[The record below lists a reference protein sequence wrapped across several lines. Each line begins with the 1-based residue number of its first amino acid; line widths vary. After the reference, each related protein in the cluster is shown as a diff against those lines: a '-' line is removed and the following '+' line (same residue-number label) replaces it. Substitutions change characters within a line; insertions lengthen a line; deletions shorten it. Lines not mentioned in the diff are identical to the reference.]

1 MSTLRLTRCCV
12 IWRLANGG
20 QGRMPN
26 VNSSPASLVEVI
38 PLSGFN
44 KALAYAVPPTCDGV
58 LQLGSLVRIPLRRRS
73 ELGVVTQLGSSQVI
87 PPGKLKMLYEVVQD
101 YPVLTPDLLALYR
114 WAQRYYATSPEAML
128 EAMIPTAIR
137 RGMKPKTR
145 RYVAMGQRPTAEEW
159 AALERRAPKQAEL
172 LRFVQQQLRAQP
184 RAALLK
190 RMGISASACEA
201 LVQKG
206 YLLEADTEEAREAYD
221 DDLSTVETIA
231 GDARP
236 TLTAEQAQAVANLHA
251 AIAADQFSVRLLH
264 GVTGSGKTEVYL
276 HAVEKVV
283 ANGGGVIVLV
293 PEVALAPQT
302 VGRVRARLEARGVR
316 TVVWHSHLSDGE
328 RYDAWKALASGE
340 AHVVVGARS
349 AVFAPVQN
357 LKLMIVDEE
366 HEPSYKQDDNPRY
379 HGRDVAVYRAH
390 LTGAVCIVGSATPSL
405 ETLYNVERGKYAV
418 DRILSRVDDR
428 QLPRIHLVDMRRE
441 GLTGRRKGSPISSAL
456 ADLLVDR
463 FEKKEQSILFLN
475 RRGFSTSL
483 LCPDCGYVA
492 ECEHCSIPMTYNR
505 TDKTIRCHLY
515 GVEAR
520 APHHC
525 PKCKAPEIRYRGQ
538 GTQKIEDVVQKILP
552 RARIVR
558 MDADSMSKKNL
569 YRKILNDFRIGKIDI
584 LVGTQ
589 MIAKGLDFPNVTLVG
604 LVDADMSL
612 HVEDFRAAERTFQL
626 IVQVSGRSG
635 RGDRAGEVVIQT
647 STPHAP
653 PIQFARK
660 SDFDGF
666 QLEELEQRREFNYPP
681 FQHLIRH
688 LFRGRNPE
696 KVEFYIEQ
704 WAQQVSRHFGAR
716 MVVRGPAP
724 APIAKIRYEYRY
736 QLWYFT
742 PNAQA
747 IIEPLVALREE
758 FKMDRE
764 IIDQLDVDAMHM
776 S

>member
-1 MSTLRLTRCCV
+1 
-12 IWRLANGG
+12 
-20 QGRMPN
+20 MPN
-26 VNSSPASLVEVI
+26 AKSSRTTIVEVV

-44 KALAYAVPPTCDGV
+44 RALAYAVPPTCEQKV
-58 LQLGSLVRIPLRRRS
+58 QLGALVRIPLRRRS
-73 ELGVVTQLGSSQVI
+73 ELGVVTKLGTDQEI
-87 PPGKLKMLYEVVQD
+87 PPGKLKMLYETVQD
-101 YPVLTPDLLALYR
+101 YPVLTPDLLELYH

-137 RGMKPKTR
+137 RGMKPKKR
-145 RYVAMGQRPTAEEW
+145 LYITAGREPSCDEW
-159 AALERRAPKQAEL
+159 TALDKRAPKQAEL
-172 LRFVQQQLRAQP
+172 LRFMRQQLKPQP
-184 RAALLK
+184 RATILK
-190 RMGISASACEA
+190 RMGISASACEG
-201 LVQKG
+201 LVRKG
-206 YLLEADTEEAREAYD
+206 FLLEADTEEERVAYD
-221 DDLSTVETIA
+221 DDLGELETVKS
-231 GDARP
+231 DVRP
-236 TLTAEQAQAVANLHA
+236 TLTDEQDAAVKHIFK
-251 AIAADQFSVRLLH
+251 AIEADQFSVRLLH

-276 HAVEKVV
+276 NAVEKVV
-283 ANGGGVIVLV
+283 ASGGGVIFLV

-390 LTGAVCIVGSATPSL
+390 LSGAVCIVGSATPSL
-405 ETLYNVERGKYAV
+405 ESLYNVERGKYAI
-418 DRILSRVDDR
+418 DRILNRVDDR

-441 GLTGRRKGSPISSAL
+441 GLTGRNKGSPISGML
-456 ADLLVDR
+456 ADKLVDR

-492 ECEHCSIPMTYNR
+492 ECEHCSIPKTYHR
-505 TDKTIRCHLY
+505 TDKTLRCHLC
-515 GVEAR
+515 GVEEK
-520 APHHC
+520 APHNC
-525 PKCKAPEIRYRGQ
+525 PKCKSPGIRYRGQ
-538 GTQKIEDVVQKILP
+538 GTQKIEDVVQRILP

-569 YRKILNDFRIGKIDI
+569 YRKILNDFRVGKIDL

-688 LFRGRNPE
+688 IFRGRNPE

-704 WAQQVSRHFGAR
+704 WTQQVEKTFGER
-716 MVVRGPAP
+716 IELRGPAP
-724 APIAKIRYEYRY
+724 APIAKIRDEYRF
-736 QLWYFT
+736 QLWYFM
-742 PNAQA
+742 PNAQSV
-747 IIEPLVALREE
+747 ISQLVALRES
-758 FKMDRE
+758 FKMDKE
-764 IIDQLDVDAMHM
+764 VVDQLDVDPMHM

>member
-1 MSTLRLTRCCV
+1 
-12 IWRLANGG
+12 
-20 QGRMPN
+20 MPLGKGSQTG
-26 VNSSPASLVEVI
+26 VVEVVAFA
-38 PLSGFN
+38 GFDRP
-44 KALAYAVPPTCDGV
+44 LAYAVPATCAGRV
-58 LQLGSLVRIPLRRRS
+58 HPGSLVRIPLRRRS
-73 ELGVVTQLGSSQVI
+73 EIGVVTRMGTDQEI
-87 PPGKLKMLYEVVQD
+87 PPGKLKMLYDLVQE
-101 YPVLTPDLLALYR
+101 YPVLTPELIELYR
-114 WAQRYYATSPEAML
+114 WALRYYASSPEAML
-128 EAMIPTAIR
+128 EAMIPAAIR
-137 RGMKPKTR
+137 RGMRPKTR
-145 RYVAMGQRPTAEEW
+145 RYIAAGREPTADEQ
-159 AALERRAPKQAEL
+159 AALAKRAPKQAAL
-172 LRFVQQQLRAQP
+172 LDFIRQQLKAQP
-184 RAALLK
+184 RATILK

-201 LVQKG
+201 LVKKG
-206 YLLEADTEEAREAYD
+206 LLVEADTEEARVAYED
-221 DDLSTVETIA
+221 DISDTEEVKSDV
-231 GDARP
+231 RP
-236 TLTAEQAQAVANLHA
+236 SLTAEQKVCVEAHREAIDA
-251 AIAADQFSVRLLH
+251 AKFSVRLLH

-276 HAVEKVV
+276 NAVERVV
-283 ANGGGVIVLV
+283 SRGGGVVFLV

-357 LKLMIVDEE
+357 LQLMIVDEE
-366 HEPSYKQDDNPRY
+366 HEPSYKQEDNPRY

-390 LTGAVCIVGSATPSL
+390 LNQALCIVGSATPSL
-405 ETLYNVERGKYAV
+405 ETLYNVERGKYAA
-418 DRILSRVDDR
+418 DHMLKRVDHC

-441 GLTGRRKGSPISSAL
+441 GLTGRTKGSPISGML
-456 ADLLVDR
+456 ADMLVDR

-483 LCPDCGYVA
+483 MCPDCGYVA
-492 ECEHCSIPMTYNR
+492 ECEHCSIPMTYHR
-505 TDKTIRCHLY
+505 SDGRLRCHLC
-515 GVEAR
+515 GEER
-520 APHHC
+520 KAPNSC
-525 PKCKAPEIRYRGQ
+525 PKCKAPGIRYKGQ

-569 YRKILNDFRIGKIDI
+569 YRKILNDFRVGKIDL

-626 IVQVSGRSG
+626 IVQVSGRAG

-660 SDFDGF
+660 SDFSGY

-681 FQHLIRH
+681 FRDLIRH
-688 LFRGRNPE
+688 VFRGRNPE

-704 WAQQVSRHFGAR
+704 WARVLEKELGEAIEI
-716 MVVRGPAP
+716 RGPAP
-724 APIAKIRYEYRY
+724 APIEKIRDEYRY

-742 PNAQA
+742 PSASRVIQK
-747 IIEPLVALREE
+747 LVALRAE
-758 FKMDRE
+758 FKLDKE
-764 IIDQLDVDAMHM
+764 IIDTVDVDPMQM